1 MQRSLELQLWGAS
14 TCRTGFGFGLGRST
28 GVLRVQSDMADVCEG
43 EDESFEEV
51 KENLQ
56 HGVAQLD

>member
-1 MQRSLELQLWGAS
+1 MAS
-14 TCRTGFGFGLGRST
+14 GFGLGRST

-43 EDESFEEV
+43 EDEGFEEV